1 MGFMRGRPA
10 VKRKYALSRRVPL
23 CYQPAMLWL
32 LVAGALVAA
41 MDAPAPGD
49 LTAALA
55 REAEGDSAGALEAV
69 EAVVRAW
76 PAQALPRVEAARL
89 LLKLGQDL
97 DRAETHLDVASA
109 VAPENP
115 RVHYLRGLL
124 WEERGQPLRAARSY
138 ELAVMYRT
146 SYEDARFRLA
156 GLWASLGDW
165 LKAELHYRYLS
176 RQRPE
181 WVQVRLQLA
190 RALEEQGRGEDAE
203 RELTALQSEQPGNAL
218 VIRQLAG
225 LYERTGRPQ
234 LARKLRASLENP
246 VPPKKMRPLRPSRR

>member
-1 MGFMRGRPA
+1 
-10 VKRKYALSRRVPL
+10 
-23 CYQPAMLWL
+23 MLWL
-32 LVAGALVAA
+32 LVAGTLAA
-41 MDAPAPGD
+41 TMDAPASGD

-76 PAQALPRVEAARL
+76 PAQPLPRVEAARL

-97 DRAETHLDVASA
+97 DRVETYLDVAA
-109 VAPENP
+109 ALAPENP

-124 WEERGQPLRAARSY
+124 WEERGQPLRAAHSY

-165 LKAELHYRYLS
+165 LKAELHYRFLS
-176 RQRPE
+176 RSHPE
-181 WVQVRLQLA
+181 WAQVRLQLA
-190 RALEEQGRGEDAE
+190 RVLEEQGRVEDAE
-203 RELTALQSEQPGNAL
+203 RELTLLHGEQPGNAL
-218 VIRQLAG
+218 VVRQLAG
-225 LYERTGRPQ
+225 FYERTGRPR
-234 LARKLRASLENP
+234 LASKLRASLEP
-246 VPPKKMRPLRPSRR
+246 PAPPKKMRPLRPSRR